1 MKSNLISK
9 SETDDLLKQVSTQWK
24 IQIPKAKNLMIY
36 RIMEN
41 VQMGTAKEIMILQI
55 EETYRPGLSQLSL
68 LEKCPHVLVDMGA
81 VKFMCNGANVM
92 RPGIT
97 SYSEFDK
104 EQVVC
109 VIEES
114 QHKFLAVGKSLVP
127 SSELETMEKGEVI
140 KTCITF
146 LTSIGRLEKLL
157 QTKG

>member
-9 SETDDLLKQVSTQWK
+9 SETDDLLKQVSAQWK

-36 RIMEN
+36 RIMVN
-41 VQMGTAKEIMILQI
+41 VQIFTAKDIMILQI
-55 EETYRPGLSQLSL
+55 EETYLPFLSQISL
-68 LEKCPHVLVDMGA
+68 LEKFPHVLVDMGA

-104 EQVVC
+104 QQVVC

-114 QHKFLAVGKSLVP
+114 QNKFRAVGKSIVP
-127 SSELETMEKGEVI
+127 SSELETMEKGEVVKNMHYI
-140 KTCITF
+140 SDKYWEIGKTITN
-146 LTSIGRLEKLL
+146 
-157 QTKG
+157 